1 MCRLRLFYECSDG
14 SMGFA
19 EHVMRYEDDIVG
31 FIKHWKTGGRMVI
44 TEHIDL
50 VQREIM
56 KLKYQGDYKGKWTAN
71 LMIKNGLY
79 KVVSFNSFNRA
90 KLWAKK
96 EVKRVLELSLAEDL
110 DTLSINDVAVRIDE
124 RKIIGYEI
132 SSEEILKNSERVL

>member
-1 MCRLRLFYECSDG
+1 METKSEQSGQKVSKIIRENI
-14 SMGFA
+14 
-19 EHVMRYEDDIVG
+19 MR
-31 FIKHWKTGGRMVI
+31 M
-44 TEHIDL
+44 
-50 VQREIM
+50 
-56 KLKYQGDYKGKWTAN
+56 KYQGDYKGKWIAN

-110 DTLSINDVAVRIDE
+110 DTLTINDVAVRIDE

-132 SSEEILKNSERVL
+132 SSEELLKNSERVL